1 MAFSLLDFLGKKL
14 STEDLGAL
22 GIDLSEKIIFKE
34 LAFYIAVS
42 YYAGTISNCEF
53 KTYENG
59 EEVQNELYYML
70 NLSPNPNQ
78 NAVQFKKKL
87 VESYFYDTE
96 TLVIPQTNNWRVYVA
111 DGFSKDEKPLSEDL
125 FSNVSVK
132 SESFNR
138 AFRASDV
145 FYFEQ
150 EDRDVR
156 LLVNQLNNEYGTLM
170 DAAIDAYKRG
180 NSAKYKLELENIEA
194 GDPKFAEQFRTIIRA
209 QLENFLNADKAVYP
223 QFRGQKLEKM
233 ETGGTS
239 SSADVVAIRKE
250 IFETVAQAF
259 KMPLSMM
266 YGNITNVNDIVK
278 SFLTFGVDPV
288 AKMIETEITRKMYP
302 YEEWKL
308 GNHVKVDTS
317 RVNHM
322 SILEVADKVDK
333 AIGSGFANIDD
344 MRKQVD
350 WEPLNTEF
358 SQAHFMTKN
367 YAPAEY
373 MLDPLEGGETIE
385 E

>member
-1 MAFSLLDFLGKKL
+1 MALFDFLEKKIDNAKL
-14 STEDLGAL
+14 DAL
-22 GIDLSEKIIFKE
+22 GIGLSDKTVAKE
-34 LAFYIAVS
+34 LAFFIAVS
-42 YYAGTISNCEF
+42 YYAATISNCEF
-53 KTYENG
+53 KTYEDG
-59 EEVQNELYYML
+59 KEVRNELYYML

-78 NAVQFKKKL
+78 NASQFKKKL

-96 TLVIPQTNNWRVYVA
+96 TLLVPITNKWRVYVA
-111 DGFSKDEKPLSEDL
+111 DGFSKEEKPLAEDI
-125 FSNVSVK
+125 FTNVSVK
-132 SESFNR
+132 SDTFGR
-138 AFRASDV
+138 AFKASDV

-156 LLVNQLNNEYGTLM
+156 LLVNQLNKEYGALLS
-170 DAAIDAYKRG
+170 AAFDAYKRG
-180 NSAKYKLELENIEA
+180 NSAKYKLVLENTEA
-194 GDPKFAEQFRTIIRA
+194 GDQKFAKQYREVIKA
-209 QLENFLNADKAVYP
+209 QLETFLNADKAVFP
-223 QFRGQKLEKM
+223 QFRGQSLEKM
-233 ETGGTS
+233 ETGGTT

-259 KMPLSMM
+259 KIPLSMM

-288 AKMIETEITRKMYP
+288 AKMLETEITRKMYP
-302 YEEWKL
+302 YQKWKD
-308 GNHVKVDTS
+308 GNYVKVDTS

-350 WEPLNTEF
+350 WEPLDTEF
-358 SQAHFMTKN
+358 SKAHFITKN
-367 YAPAEY
+367 YAPADTA
-373 MLDPLEGGETIE
+373 LDPLEGGEKNE

>member
-1 MAFSLLDFLGKKL
+1 MALLDFLNRKL
-14 STEDLGAL
+14 GTANYEAL
-22 GIDLSEKIIFKE
+22 GIDLSEKTIFKE
-34 LAFYIAVS
+34 MAFYIAVS

-59 EEVQNELYYML
+59 KETKGELYYML

-78 NAVQFKKKL
+78 NAAQFKKNL
-87 VESYFYDTE
+87 VESYFYNTE
-96 TLVIPQTNNWRVYVA
+96 TLLVPFTNKWRVYVA
-111 DGFSKDEKPLSEDL
+111 DGFSKEEKPLGEDV
-125 FSNVSVK
+125 FSNISVK
-132 SESFNR
+132 SETVPRTFK
-138 AFRASDV
+138 ASEV

-156 LLVNQLNNEYGTLM
+156 LLVNQLNNEYGSLM
-170 DAAIDAYKRG
+170 SAALDAYKRG
-180 NSAKYKLELENIEA
+180 NSAKYKLALENVEA
-194 GDPKFAEQFRTIIRA
+194 GDPKFAEQFRTVIKA

-223 QFRGQKLEKM
+223 QFRGHSLEKM
-233 ETGGTS
+233 ETGGAT

-288 AKMIETEITRKMYP
+288 AKMLETEITRKMYP
-302 YEEWKL
+302 FQDWKN
-308 GNHVKVDTS
+308 GNYVKVDTS
-317 RVNHM
+317 NVNHA

-344 MRKQVD
+344 MREQVG
-350 WEPLNTEF
+350 WEPLNTDF
-358 SQAHFMTKN
+358 SKAHFMTKN
-367 YAPAEY
+367 YAPADT
-373 MLDPLEGGETIE
+373 MLDSLEGGETNE